1 MFQPSVADL
10 LDPVG
15 PGTPRL
21 LALAAYRFPHGDAMS
36 NRLLHLARSATPPG
50 ATVVVVNDWPAD
62 GTRPPVDP
70 PLPAEVKLLTLPPS
84 RGGKVARWW
93 HRQRRPFRVL
103 AALRRAGVRRADL
116 NGVLLPLGLW
126 NLTTWVV
133 LRVAVRRPITVD
145 VLERHDPEQFALG
158 RLAPYFIRHRWGF
171 FLAPRLAD
179 RIITISTALHD
190 DFARRRPT
198 LMVPPQVDRAAYQPP
213 APPSLTDGLRLL
225 YAGTAGTK
233 DLLAV
238 VAEGIRRLPA
248 AERDRVRLTIAG
260 MTRDQAVRLSD
271 LDAGNL
277 DGLGDQVIFL
287 GRVPR
292 EEVLAELARAHFSV
306 LVRPV
311 AGYSRAG
318 FPSKVP
324 ESLAAGCPVLLNHT
338 SDLDRYITDGR
349 EGLVLSGATPDD
361 VSEGLMRALAL
372 DDDDWRRMSQA
383 ARDRARDFDYRSW
396 TPAVSDFVAG
406 AGRGSGTASPLSEA
420 DSAPVSR

>member
-70 PLPAEVKLLTLPPS
+70 PLPAEVKLLTLRPS
-84 RGGKVARWW
+84 RGGKLARWW
-93 HRQRRPFRVL
+93 HRQRRPLRVL

-133 LRVAVRRPITVD
+133 LRLVVRRPVTVD
-145 VLERHDPEQFALG
+145 VMERHDTQQFGRG
-158 RLAPYFIRHRWGF
+158 RLNPHFVRHRWHAL
-171 FLAPRLAD
+171 LAARLAD
-179 RIITISTALHD
+179 RIIAISTALHG
-190 DFARRRPT
+190 DFAHRRPT
-198 LMVPPQVDRAAYQPP
+198 LVVPPQVDCAGYASP
-213 APPSLTDGLRLL
+213 APPSLEGGLRLI
-225 YAGTAGTK
+225 YAGTAGAK

-238 VAEGIRRLPA
+238 VVEGIRRLPA
-248 AERDRVRLTIAG
+248 AVRDRVRLTIAG
-260 MTRDQAVRLSD
+260 MTRDQAVSLSD
-271 LDAGNL
+271 LDAHCLEDLAG
-277 DGLGDQVIFL
+277 QITFL

-292 EEVLAELARAHFSV
+292 ERVLAELGGAHFSV
-306 LVRPV
+306 LVRPDV
-311 AGYSRAG
+311 GYSRAG

-338 SDLDRYITDGR
+338 SDLARYIAEGR
-349 EGLVLSGATPDD
+349 EGLVLTGPTPDD
-361 VSEGLMRALAL
+361 VRDGLLRALAL
-372 DDDDWRRMSQA
+372 DDDEWRRMSQA

-396 TPAVSDFVAG
+396 APAVSDFVAG
-406 AGRGSGTASPLSEA
+406 AGRGSGTASSVSEA
-420 DSAPVSR
+420 NSATVSR